1 MSKTQRVKKAK
12 TKGTSENTMN
22 VNPNVNKFNDEIW
35 AITPAGFEDFCA
47 NFATTNC
54 KSDSMPNASYE
65 VDDDD
70 NAVSADA
77 QASSGVEITDDGI
90 VVIHIGGTIIPSSMS
105 KNTNDGYDG
114 QCPIITQETIKDCI
128 VHSLSNPA
136 CNAICLAVHSPGGVA
151 AGIEELAGFIAKA
164 ATEKPIFAW
173 VDGLCAS
180 AAYWIASATGC
191 VIARSSATV
200 GSIGVICVHDDISK
214 MLELNGIDR
223 EYLTAGSKK
232 AVGAPKPLSDDDRA
246 YIQAQLDHI
255 YANFT
260 RDVAQNMA
268 LSINDAEKWADG
280 QVFFGDQAE
289 QLGLVTAIMPEMPTL
304 SAILTIKGDAPMSK
318 EAEKQAT
325 QATPDTTAEDTVAKI
340 RTECLSVVKAI
351 LGEAAAEKIKAVFE
365 AGLTGEQIEKCK
377 VIFGQKTE
385 NPEKPEG
392 EDKPEGDG
400 EAPEAPEGDGDGE
413 DGEKP
418 EAKKQG
424 KKSEVSAVMTETE
437 IQAKIDAGIKAA
449 LLANL
454 PTGTPANID
463 ACAEQAKQDLIKSI
477 GTLKA

>member
-1 MSKTQRVKKAK
+1 MNKKRTAKKAK
-12 TKGTSENTMN
+12 IKGTSENTMN
-22 VNPNVNKFNDEIW
+22 VNQNVNQFNDEIW
-35 AITPAGFEDFCA
+35 AITPAGFENFCA
-47 NFATTNC
+47 NFAKTR
-54 KSDSMPNASYE
+54 KSDAIMPSTSYD
-65 VDDDD
+65 VDNDGD
-70 NAVSADA
+70 AVSADEA
-77 QASSGVEITDDGI
+77 PAIGVEITEDGI
-90 VVIHIGGTIIPSSMS
+90 VVVHINGTIIPASVKSGEPEDDWQY
-105 KNTNDGYDG
+105 NTV
-114 QCPIITQETIKDCI
+114 TQETIKGCI
-128 VHSLSNPA
+128 VHSLSNSA
-136 CNAICLAVHSPGGVA
+136 ANAICLAVHSPGGVA
-151 AGIEELAGFIAKA
+151 AGIEELAGFIAEA
-164 ATEKPIFAW
+164 AKQKPMFAY

-232 AVGAPKPLSDDDRA
+232 AVGAPKPLSDEDRA

-268 LSINDAEKWADG
+268 LSIDDTDKWADG

-304 SAILTIKGDAPMSK
+304 SAVLTIKGDAPMSK
-318 EAEKQAT
+318 EAEKQT
-325 QATPDTTAEDTVAKI
+325 KTAPVEESKVDDTVAQI
-340 RTECLSVVKAI
+340 RSECLSVVKAI

-377 VIFGQKTE
+377 VIFGQKAE
-385 NPEKPEG
+385 ALEKP
-392 EDKPEGDG
+392 EDKPEGEG
-400 EAPEAPEGDGDGE
+400 EKPAEPEN
-413 DGEKP
+413 GEKP

-424 KKSEVSAVMTETE
+424 KKSEASAVVTEAE

>member
-1 MSKTQRVKKAK
+1 MSKKQRVKNRKI
-12 TKGTSENTMN
+12 TGTSENTM
-22 VNPNVNKFNDEIW
+22 NVNKFNDEIW
-35 AITPAGFEDFCA
+35 AITPSGFEDFCA
-47 NFATTNC
+47 NFATENGS
-54 KSDSMPNASYE
+54 KSDATMPSTSYMDN
-65 VDDDD
+65 DDGS
-70 NAVSADA
+70 AVSDG
-77 QASSGVEITDDGI
+77 QNSDIGVEITDDGI

-105 KNTNDGYDG
+105 KNTTDDYDG
-114 QCPIITQETIKDCI
+114 QCSIITQETIKECI

-136 CNAICLAVHSPGGVA
+136 CNAICLSVHSPGGVA
-151 AGIEELAGFIAKA
+151 AGIEELAGFISSA
-164 ATEKPIFAW
+164 AQEKPMFAY

-214 MLELNGIDR
+214 MLEAHGIDR

-260 RDVAQNMA
+260 RDVAQNMG
-268 LSINDAEKWADG
+268 LSLDDAEKWADG

-289 QLGLVTAIMPEMPTL
+289 NIGLVTAIMPEMPTL
-304 SAILTIKGDAPMSK
+304 SAILTIKGDATMK
-318 EAEKQAT
+318 EAEKQAA
-325 QATPDTTAEDTVAKI
+325 QATPAEQSTEDTVAKI

-377 VIFGQKTE
+377 VIFGKAE
-385 NPEKPEG
+385 EPEKPEG
-392 EDKPEGDG
+392 D
-400 EAPEAPEGDGDGE
+400 
-413 DGEKP
+413 EKP
-418 EAKKQG
+418 EDEEKPDNSEGEPEEGDEKKP
-424 KKSEVSAVMTETE
+424 EATAVMTETE

-463 ACAEQAKQDLIKSI
+463 ACAMQEKQDLIKAI
-477 GTLKA
+477 GNLK

>member
-1 MSKTQRVKKAK
+1 MSKKRTAKKAK
-12 TKGTSENTMN
+12 IKETSENTMN
-22 VNPNVNKFNDEIW
+22 VDQNVNQFNDEIW
-35 AITPAGFEDFCA
+35 AITPAGFENFCV
-47 NFATTNC
+47 NFAKTR
-54 KSDSMPNASYE
+54 KSDASTSYD
-65 VDDDD
+65 VDNDGD
-70 NAVSADA
+70 AVSADEA
-77 QASSGVEITDDGI
+77 PAIGVEITEDGI
-90 VVIHIGGTIIPSSMS
+90 VVVHINGTIIPASVKSGEPDDDWQY
-105 KNTNDGYDG
+105 NTV
-114 QCPIITQETIKDCI
+114 TQETIKGCI
-128 VHSLSNPA
+128 VRSLSNSA
-136 CNAICLAVHSPGGVA
+136 ANAICLAVHSPGGVA
-151 AGIEELAGFIAKA
+151 AGIEELAGFIAEA
-164 ATEKPIFAW
+164 AKQKPMFAY

-214 MLELNGIDR
+214 MLAAHGIDR

-268 LSINDAEKWADG
+268 LSMDDVEKWADG

-304 SAILTIKGDAPMSK
+304 SAILTLKGETSMSK
-318 EAEKQAT
+318 EVEKQVAPT
-325 QATPDTTAEDTVAKI
+325 APEPTADDTAAKI

-377 VIFGQKTE
+377 VIFGAKAE
-385 NPEKPEG
+385 SEKKPEG
-392 EDKPEGDG
+392 E
-400 EAPEAPEGDGDGE
+400 
-413 DGEKP
+413 GEKP
-418 EAKKQG
+418 AEPENGEVAEAKNP
-424 KKSEVSAVMTETE
+424 EASAVVTEAE

>member
-1 MSKTQRVKKAK
+1 MSKKRKAKKAK
-12 TKGTSENTMN
+12 IKGTCDMN
-22 VNPNVNKFNDEIW
+22 INQNVNKFNDEFW
-35 AITPAGFEDFCA
+35 AITPSGFEDFCM
-47 NFATTNC
+47 NFALQQR
-54 KSDSMPNASYE
+54 KSDDMPSTSYE
-65 VDDDD
+65 VDNDGD
-70 NAVSADA
+70 AVSAEKSPDL
-77 QASSGVEITDDGI
+77 GVEITDDGI
-90 VVIHIGGTIIPSSMS
+90 VVVHIQGTIVPASYFSQSS
-105 KNTNDGYDG
+105 TDYDE
-114 QCPIITQETIKDCI
+114 QCTTTQEFIKECI
-128 VHSLSNPA
+128 VQSISNPA
-136 CNAICLAVHSPGGVA
+136 CNAICLSVHSPGGVA
-151 AGIEELAGFIAKA
+151 AGIEELAGFISSA
-164 ATEKPIFAW
+164 AQEKPMFAY

-214 MLELNGIDR
+214 MLEAHGIDR

-260 RDVAQNMA
+260 RDVANNMA
-268 LSINDAEKWADG
+268 LSIDDAEKWADG

-289 QLGLVTAIMPEMPTL
+289 NIGLVTAIMPEMPTL
-304 SAILTIKGDAPMSK
+304 SAILTIKGDAPMK

-325 QATPDTTAEDTVAKI
+325 QATPAEQSTEDTVAKI

-377 VIFGQKTE
+377 VIFGKAE
-385 NPEKPEG
+385 EPEKPEGDEKPEG
-392 EDKPEGDG
+392 EDGDEKPENSEG
-400 EAPEAPEGDGDGE
+400 EPEEGDE
-413 DGEKP
+413 KKP

-424 KKSEVSAVMTETE
+424 KKPEVSAVMTETE

-463 ACAEQAKQDLIKSI
+463 ACAMQEKQDLIKAI
-477 GTLKA
+477 GNLK

>member
-1 MSKTQRVKKAK
+1 MSKKRTAKKAK
-12 TKGTSENTMN
+12 IKETSENTMN
-22 VNPNVNKFNDEIW
+22 VNQSVNQFNDEIW
-35 AITPAGFEDFCA
+35 AITPAGFENFCA
-47 NFATTNC
+47 NFATTR
-54 KSDSMPNASYE
+54 KSDASDSMPSTSYGVE
-65 VDDDD
+65 NDGD
-70 NAVSADA
+70 AVSADEA
-77 QASSGVEITDDGI
+77 PAIGVEITDDGI
-90 VVIHIGGTIIPSSMS
+90 VVVHVNGTIIPASV
-105 KNTNDGYDG
+105 KTGEPDDDWAYNTV
-114 QCPIITQETIKDCI
+114 TQETIKECI
-128 VHSLSNPA
+128 VRSLSNSA
-136 CNAICLAVHSPGGVA
+136 ANAICLAVHSPGGVA
-151 AGIEELAGFIAKA
+151 AGIEELAGFIAEA
-164 ATEKPIFAW
+164 AKQKPMFAY

-214 MLELNGIDR
+214 MLAAHGIDR

-232 AVGAPKPLSDDDRA
+232 AVGAPKPLTDDDRA

-268 LSINDAEKWADG
+268 LSMDDVEKWADG

-304 SAILTIKGDAPMSK
+304 SAILTLKGDAPMK
-318 EAEKQAT
+318 NEAEKQVAQT
-325 QATPDTTAEDTVAKI
+325 APEPTADDTAAKI
-340 RTECLSVVKAI
+340 RTECLSVVRAI
-351 LGEAAAEKIKAVFE
+351 LGEAAAEKVKAVFE

-377 VIFGQKTE
+377 VIFGAKTE
-385 NPEKPEG
+385 SEKKPEG
-392 EDKPEGDG
+392 ESEKPAEP
-400 EAPEAPEGDGDGE
+400 EAPEAK
-413 DGEKP
+413 KP
-418 EAKKQG
+418 EA
-424 KKSEVSAVMTETE
+424 SAVVTEAE